1 MIYIALLRGINV
13 GGKNIIKMAELRRV
27 FEEELGLVRVQT
39 YIQSGNVLFKSSGEE
54 ESALRKRIEQGI
66 ESAFGISVSVILR
79 TAAELR
85 DIAVGCPFTA
95 EELAKAAESSTRES
109 LYVSI
114 LREELPAEEVDKLQA
129 TDFGEDQY
137 VIQGKEIY
145 LLYGNSTRNSKLSGR
160 LDKLGV
166 PATVRNFKTLNKL
179 IHLANEMEQHYQSIE
194 LNLPAQ

>member
-1 MIYIALLRGINV
+1 MVYIALLRGINV

-39 YIQSGNVLFKSSGEE
+39 YIQSGNVLFESSEK
-54 ESALRKRIEQGI
+54 ESVLRKRIEQGI

-79 TAAELR
+79 TATELR
-85 DIAVGCPFTA
+85 NIAACCPFTA
-95 EELAKAAESSTRES
+95 EELAKAAESSTSES

-114 LREELPAEEVDKLQA
+114 LQEELPAEQVDKLQT

-145 LLYGNSTRNSKLSGR
+145 LLYSNSTRNSKLSGR
-160 LDKLGV
+160 LDKLVV

-179 IHLANEMEQHYQSIE
+179 IHLANEMEQH
-194 LNLPAQ
+194 